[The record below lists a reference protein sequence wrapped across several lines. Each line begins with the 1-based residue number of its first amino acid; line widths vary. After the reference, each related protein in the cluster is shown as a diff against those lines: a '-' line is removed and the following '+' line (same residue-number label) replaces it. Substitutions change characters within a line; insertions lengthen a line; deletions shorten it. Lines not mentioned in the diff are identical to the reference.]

1 MSTLK
6 HQAASVAMMPSELPA
21 KSTPKGTSR
30 SLSLEQHLIDTEQA
44 AALLFS
50 DSHRI
55 GQNFRR
61 FFQLPQQEHPRFVL
75 HVRIAG
81 LLHDLGKANEGFVR
95 AVQGERGAQVIR
107 HEHLSALF
115 LHLPE
120 IRRWIHT
127 ATHVDWD
134 VIAAA
139 VLSHHLKAD
148 RSGEYQWA
156 QPQGLAKTVALYLS
170 HPEVQRTLQRLAVLA
185 NLEPPPLLKRTHWRM
200 DQEWDEIL
208 NQGVCAADEFSFD
221 VEDSPTRKALLAAVK
236 AGVIAADAVASGLFR
251 TEHSLTQ
258 WIDDIC
264 NQPAIAAENI
274 WNHIITPRL
283 DFISKRSESA
293 TGLHPFQ
300 IEVGEQGSRVLLLA
314 GCGMGK
320 TLAAWAWAAAQ
331 TKTRSFGKVIFLYP
345 TRGTATEGFR
355 DYVGWAP
362 ETDAALL
369 HGSAR
374 YELQQMRSNPSEAT
388 RDKSYE
394 TEDRLFALG
403 LWSRKYFSATVDQF
417 LGFLENQY
425 SALCLLPA
433 LADSIVIIDEVH
445 SFDLHMFDVLKSFL
459 REFDIPVL
467 CMTATLPKSRI
478 DSLVDDAKLSVFPSA
493 SQSAAVAA
501 LREKEAIP
509 RYQHRPLADADA
521 ALEAA
526 LTAYRNGSRVLW
538 VVNQVDRCQR
548 LAARLSSLL
557 SQSVL
562 CYHSRFR
569 LGDRRNQHEAT
580 VSAFAFRS
588 GGTAPAIAVTTQV
601 CEMSLDLDADVL
613 ITEWAPVSALVQRF
627 GRANRHLRRGKDFRA
642 TLHTYR
648 PERNLP
654 YDAAQIQAAE
664 RFLQALTGDAISQQE
679 LAEKLLLHSPKELT
693 GGGSARFL
701 TGGYFAVPGQFRD
714 AEELS
719 FSSVLDS
726 DLPRVE
732 AALRD
737 RSPIDPFIVP
747 VPKRSLG
754 LLDLSPSFLP
764 PHLKV
769 ASHRFYDQARG
780 FQNESLS

>member
-1 MSTLK
+1 MMSN
-6 HQAASVAMMPSELPA
+6 ELPA
-21 KSTPKGTSR
+21 KSTPKGTTR
-30 SLSLEQHLIDTEQA
+30 SLSLEQHLVDTEEA

-50 DSHRI
+50 ADYRI
-55 GQNFRR
+55 GRNFRR
-61 FFQLPQQEHPRFVL
+61 FFQISEEDHPRFLL

-95 AVQGERGAQVIR
+95 AVSGERGAQVLR

-120 IRRWIHT
+120 IRRWIGA

-134 VIAAA
+134 VVTAA

-148 RSGEYQWA
+148 RSGEHQWA
-156 QPQGLAKTVALYLS
+156 QPHGPSKSVALYLS
-170 HPEVQRTLQRLAVLA
+170 HPEVERTLGRLAALVSLD
-185 NLEPPPLLKRTHWRM
+185 PPPAMKRTHWRI
-200 DQEWDEIL
+200 DKEWNEIL
-208 NQGVCAADEFSFD
+208 DKGVRAADEFFFD
-221 VEDSPTRKALLAAVK
+221 VDEDRARRSFLAAVK

-251 TEHSLTQ
+251 LDYSLTQ
-258 WIDDIC
+258 WLADIC
-264 NQPAIAAENI
+264 NQPAITDDDI

-283 DFISKRSESA
+283 DFISKRSE
-293 TGLHPFQ
+293 TKPKLHPFQ

-320 TLAAWAWAAAQ
+320 TLAAWVWAQAQ
-331 TKTRSFGKVIFLYP
+331 TKTRAFGKVIFLYP

-362 ETDAALL
+362 ETDATLL

-374 YELQQMRSNPSEAT
+374 YELQQMLSNPSEAT
-388 RDKSYE
+388 RDKNYE

-433 LADSIVIIDEVH
+433 LADSVVIIDEVH
-445 SFDLHMFDVLKSFL
+445 SFDPHMFDVLKSFL
-459 REFDIPVL
+459 CEFDVPVL
-467 CMTATLPKSRI
+467 CMTATLPKARV
-478 DSLVDDAKLSVFPSA
+478 DALVDDAKLSMFPSA
-493 SQSAAVAA
+493 SQSDAVAA
-501 LREKEAIP
+501 LREKEALP
-509 RYQHRPLADADA
+509 RYQHRPLLDADA

-526 LTAYRNGSRVLW
+526 LSAYRNGSRVLW

-548 LAARLSSLL
+548 LAARLSTIL
-557 SQSVL
+557 SQPVL

-569 LGDRRNQHEAT
+569 LEDRRKQHEAT
-580 VSAFAFRS
+580 VLGFAFRS
-588 GGTAPAIAVTTQV
+588 SGAAPAIAVTTQV

-627 GRANRHLRRGKDFRA
+627 GRANRHLRRGPAFRA

-654 YDAAQIQAAE
+654 YDSAQIQAAE
-664 RFLQALTGDAISQQE
+664 QFLQALAGDEISQQE
-679 LAEKLLLHSPKELT
+679 LAAKLLLHSPKEHT
-693 GGGSARFL
+693 RGESARFL
-701 TGGYFAVPGQFRD
+701 FGGYYAVPGQFRD
-714 AEELS
+714 ADELS
-719 FSSVLDS
+719 FSCVLDI
-726 DLPRVE
+726 DLPQVE
-732 AALRD
+732 AALRS
-737 RSPIDPFIVP
+737 RNPIDSFIVP
-747 VPKRSLG
+747 VPKRSQG
-754 LLDLSPSFLP
+754 LVDLSPPFLP

-769 ASHRFYDQARG
+769 ASHRFYDQERG
-780 FQNESLS
+780 FLNESLS

>member
-1 MSTLK
+1 MIPT
-6 HQAASVAMMPSELPA
+6 ELPA
-21 KSTPKGTSR
+21 KSTPRGSTR
-30 SLSLEQHLIDTEQA
+30 TLSLEQHLLDTEQA

-50 DSHRI
+50 DSHRV

-61 FFQLPQQEHPRFVL
+61 FFKIPEPDHTRFLL

-81 LLHDLGKANEGFVR
+81 LLHDLGKANDGFVR
-95 AVQGERGAQVIR
+95 AVRGEREAQVIR
-107 HEHLSALF
+107 HEHLSALI

-120 IRRWIHT
+120 IRQWISS

-148 RSGEYQWA
+148 RSGDYQWG
-156 QPQGLAKTVALYLS
+156 QPHGLSKSVALFLS
-170 HPEVQRTLQRLAVLA
+170 HPEVERTLRRLAELTGLGTPPSLA
-185 NLEPPPLLKRTHWRM
+185 RPHWRM
-200 DQEWDEIL
+200 DAIWDAVL
-208 NQGVCAADEFSFD
+208 DAGFRAADELSFD
-221 VEDSPTRKALLAAVK
+221 LEDSFARRSLLAAVK
-236 AGVIAADAVASGLFR
+236 AGVIAADAVSSGLFR
-251 TEHSLTQ
+251 TGQSLVD
-258 WIDDIC
+258 WISDFC
-264 NQPAIAAENI
+264 HQPAITSDDI
-274 WNHIITPRL
+274 WSHIITPRL
-283 DFISKRSESA
+283 DFISSRAKETTS
-293 TGLHPFQ
+293 LHPFQ
-300 IEVGEQGSRVLLLA
+300 IEVGQQGPRVLLLA

-320 TLAAWAWAAAQ
+320 TLAAWSWAEAQ
-331 TKTRSFGKVIFLYP
+331 AKTRAFGKVIFLYP

-362 ETDAALL
+362 ETDATLL

-374 YELQQMRSNPSEAT
+374 YELQELLSNPSEAT
-388 RDKSYE
+388 RGKSYE

-433 LADSIVIIDEVH
+433 LADSVVIIDEIH
-445 SFDLHMFDVLKSFL
+445 SFDLHMFEVLKSFL
-459 REFDIPVL
+459 DSFDIPVL
-467 CMTATLPKSRI
+467 CMTATLPKARR
-478 DSLVDDAKLSVFPSA
+478 DVLVDGAKLSAFPA
-493 SQSAAVAA
+493 DSQSDAIVE
-501 LREKEAIP
+501 LREKESIP
-509 RYQHRPLADADA
+509 RYKHRPIANAEAALDA
-521 ALEAA
+521 ALS
-526 LTAYRNGSRVLW
+526 AYRSGQRVLW

-548 LAARLSSLL
+548 LATTLAGILSEPA
-557 SQSVL
+557 L

-569 LGDRRNQHEAT
+569 LSDRRKRHEAT

-627 GRANRHLRRGKDFRA
+627 GRANRHLRRGRDFRA

-654 YDAAQIQAAE
+654 YDAEQIRAAE
-664 RFLQALTGDAISQQE
+664 KFLASLVGDDICQQE
-679 LAEKLLLHSPKELT
+679 LAEKLLMYSPTERISI
-693 GGGSARFL
+693 GSARFL
-701 TGGYFAVPGQFRD
+701 SGGYFAVPGQFRD

-719 FSSVLDS
+719 SPSILDE
-726 DLPRVE
+726 DLPLVE
-732 AALRD
+732 AALSARK
-737 RSPIDPFIVP
+737 PIDSFIVP

-754 LLDLSPSFLP
+754 FVELSPSFLP

-769 ASHRFYDQARG
+769 ASHRFYDPERG
-780 FQNESLS
+780 FLNESLS